1 MELCYLGNETILRY
15 PIVNRQHVAEN
26 RSGRHRLFISG
37 PYQTIVKARGQPEA
51 QVKSMRHSSYLAL
64 CTAFAAN
71 CGAQAQEV
79 LAPAAP
85 YSVTAPVLRENQSRR
100 AGFIPSLETSATGP
114 QAPGPL
120 HWGIF
125 DLRPRF
131 NYRLTYGSGLQT
143 TPGEAKKTVINTITP
158 GFLLDIGSHWSLD
171 YTSTLQYYSDRA
183 FRDSLG
189 HSATLS
195 GGTAWRDW
203 VIGGSQSY
211 RSSSSVLA
219 ETGRQTDQ
227 ETFATG
233 FNASYRFNSKLST
246 DLSLNQTF
254 GSSENYTSYK
264 QWSTMDWLNY
274 QVWPRFTISVG
285 LGGGYLKMNV
295 GPDSIFEQYQ
305 GRIQWRAT
313 DKLSLQL
320 NGGMEDRQFQANGA
334 SDLINP
340 IFGASI
346 TYQPFEVTQLSLGAD
361 RNVST
366 SFFQNEVTENT
377 SVHLSVNQ
385 RLLGHLYLTVGGGY
399 RNTKHVA
406 SVMGFSVDR
415 QDDNSY
421 ADARLSCTLRK
432 HARVAIFYR
441 HSENSSG
448 QSLYTYTSE
457 QGGFELGYHF

>member
-1 MELCYLGNETILRY
+1 MPRCIAPCFSHFDMLNYRILTVAAICSAFYTIR
-15 PIVNRQHVAEN
+15 
-26 RSGRHRLFISG
+26 
-37 PYQTIVKARGQPEA
+37 
-51 QVKSMRHSSYLAL
+51 
-64 CTAFAAN
+64 
-71 CGAQAQEV
+71 AQEV
-79 LAPAAP
+79 LAQVPLF
-85 YSVTAPVLRENQSRR
+85 SVEPPVLREAQGQR
-100 AGFIPSLETSATGP
+100 AGFMPSLETLATGP
-114 QAPGPL
+114 AGKGPL

-125 DLRPRF
+125 DWRPHLV
-131 NYRLTYGSGLQT
+131 YRLTYGDGIQA
-143 TPGEAKKTVINTITP
+143 TPGNAKKTVINEITP
-158 GFLLDIGSHWSLD
+158 GFLLDIGNHWSLD
-171 YTSTLQYYSDRA
+171 YSPTLRYYSNHA
-183 FRDSLG
+183 FRDSLD
-189 HSATLS
+189 HSAVLS
-195 GGTAWRDW
+195 GGAVWRDW
-203 VIGGSQSY
+203 FISGSQSY
-211 RSSSSVLA
+211 RTSSSTLA
-219 ETGRQTDQ
+219 ETGTQTDQ
-227 ETFATG
+227 ETYATV

-274 QVWPRFTISVG
+274 QVWPRFTISAG

-295 GPDSIFEQYQ
+295 GPDSFFEQYQ

-313 DKLSLQL
+313 DKLSLQI
-320 NGGMEDRQFQANGA
+320 NGGLEDRQFQSNGA
-334 SDLINP
+334 SDLIDP

-415 QDDNSY
+415 QDDNYY

-441 HSENSSG
+441 HNENSSG